1 MAARREAAPGVVY
14 GAWSGRGPYAARP
27 LPSRLV
33 YRGLRSHHLHAR
45 RLLAGVR
52 PCASPCPRRWRF
64 RFLRG
69 ARSWTVGVAAA
80 RSSCWVS
87 VTRQYL
93 RSALVRPPAC
103 AVRRAVPGGSLPHPR
118 TWGSQYRAEV
128 RRSLPSRYVAPR
140 SFRRLVPLAS
150 AATGSLW
157 CRRYEVQRGLGLG
170 CQVTSCT
177 QSRLLRA
184 ELLVK
189 GSRHRLSIIVRVVN
203 IGRELVELQHEKPSV
218 SISFSASEL
227 KRACGC

>member
-69 ARSWTVGVAAA
+69 ARSWAVGVAAA
-80 RSSCWVS
+80 RSSCWLS

-103 AVRRAVPGGSLPHPR
+103 AVRTAVRGGSLPHPR
-118 TWGSQYRAEV
+118 SWGSQYIAEV
-128 RRSLPSRYVAPR
+128 RSSLPSRYVAPR

-150 AATGSLW
+150 AATGSWW
-157 CRRYEVQRGLGLG
+157 CRRCEVQRGLGLG

-184 ELLVK
+184 ELFVK
-189 GSRHRLSIIVRVVN
+189 GARHRLSTIVRVVL
-203 IGRELVELQHEKPSV
+203 IGRELVQFQHEKPFDCV
-218 SISFSASEL
+218 KPSFL
-227 KRACGC
+227 YFP